1 VHPKS
6 ETGDEYPAFSD
17 EFGDAMKKYG
27 RMSAQSQRKRIA
39 LRALGAVAVGS
50 LAWIAVATSIPGGAS
65 QEVNP
70 TALVAGE
77 SPGYAVEN
85 FDYPLAD
92 KILAEKKILLK
103 RGDGHIT
110 LADCASGTGLLEIM
124 ARDKADKI
132 CFKVVGSS
140 GWLTLE
146 IPAVYAIKGNDY
158 TTAVDMTVG
167 TEEKSFDI
175 LKNSWTPVGE
185 AADTEGR
192 DHMLVEIRSSK

>member
-1 VHPKS
+1 
-6 ETGDEYPAFSD
+6 
-17 EFGDAMKKYG
+17 
-27 RMSAQSQRKRIA
+27 MSADSQRSRIGPQGKRIELQRKRLA
-39 LRALGAVAVGS
+39 LRALGAAAVGA

-65 QEVNP
+65 HEAGPAV
-70 TALVAGE
+70 LVAGE
-77 SPGYAVEN
+77 TPGYAVEDFN
-85 FDYPLAD
+85 YPLAD

-110 LADCASGTGLLEIM
+110 LADCVSGAGLLEIM

-132 CFKVVGSS
+132 CFKVVGDS

-167 TEEKSFDI
+167 AEEKSFDI

-185 AADTEGR
+185 AADPDGR
-192 DHMLVEIRSSK
+192 DHMLIEIRSSK